1 MGAPFIFAFA
11 HYACARNTVKPCK
24 VLAALY
30 ACTPIFI
37 PSFMRISTTRILPFL
52 FVVLWS
58 TGFIGARLG
67 LPHIQPL
74 TFLLIRYAIVLLGML
89 LITVISRA
97 PWPQG
102 AWQWLHIGV
111 AGLLVHGL
119 YLGGVFVAISL
130 GLPAGVASLV
140 VSVQPLLAAIG
151 AGFLLGATVAMRQWV
166 GLLLG
171 LVGVALVVSDKL
183 GQEFGSQALVP
194 AVVALLA
201 ITGGTLYQKKFCAVF
216 DWRSGAV
223 AQFLPTTV
231 LTGVAALLTENFQ
244 IHWTG
249 ELYFALGWLVLV
261 LSIGAV
267 SLLNWL
273 IRHNNSVNVASL
285 FYLVPP
291 STALFAWLLF
301 DNTLSGLA
309 LLGMAITVCGVYL
322 ARK

>member
-1 MGAPFIFAFA
+1 MLAHALTDYNMPFSPAQF
-11 HYACARNTVKPCK
+11 
-24 VLAALY
+24 
-30 ACTPIFI
+30 
-37 PSFMRISTTRILPFL
+37 LPFV

-74 TFLLIRYAIVLLGML
+74 TFLLLRYCVVLACMA
-89 LITVISRA
+89 LIAVISRA
-97 PWPQG
+97 PWPKG
-102 AWQWLHIGV
+102 PRQWLHIGV
-111 AGLLVHGL
+111 SGLLVHGM
-119 YLGGVFVAISL
+119 YLGGVFIAISL

-140 VSVQPLLAAIG
+140 VGLQPLLTALG
-151 AGFLLGATVAMRQWV
+151 AGYFLGASVSGRQWG

-171 LVGVALVVSDKL
+171 LAGVALVLSGKL
-183 GQEFGSQALVP
+183 GQEFGVHALVP

-201 ITGGTLYQKKFCAVF
+201 ITAGTLYQKKFCPSF

-231 LTGVAALLTENFQ
+231 LTGLAAALTEDFR
-244 IHWTG
+244 IDWTG
-249 ELYFALGWLVLV
+249 ELVFALGWLVLV

-273 IRHNNSVNVASL
+273 IRHSNAVNVASL

-291 STALFAWLLF
+291 CTALFAWLLF
-301 DNTLSGLA
+301 DNTLSGWA
-309 LLGMAITVCGVYL
+309 LVGMAMTVWGVYL
-322 ARK
+322 ARR